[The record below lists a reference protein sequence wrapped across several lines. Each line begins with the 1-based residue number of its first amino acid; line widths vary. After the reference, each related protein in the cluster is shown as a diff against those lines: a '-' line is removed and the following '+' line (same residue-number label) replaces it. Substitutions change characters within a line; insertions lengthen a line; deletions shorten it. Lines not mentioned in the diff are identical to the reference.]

1 MTARASENAK
11 RAELQ
16 QLTQQQAADQTDRL
30 LQPVGVVAEGL
41 VGLLTRDEIAAA
53 AVEAKLKPMVNGNE
67 VFFGGTVAYRPHG
80 HDART
85 SLYAPYIERNRA
97 QAGAPPT
104 IASRSV
110 RMTRIAA
117 LS

>member
-30 LQPVGVVAEGL
+30 LQPVGVAAQGLAGWLTWGEVAA
-41 VGLLTRDEIAAA
+41 T
-53 AVEAKLKPMVNGNE
+53 AVELELKVNGNE

-104 IASRSV
+104 IASLSV